1 MTSCSEHPLRNYRD
15 ISSLLIACFA
25 VVCGGAPALAQEPS
39 EELTREEEDALFDDT
54 RASSESSEGAD
65 DIDGPLVRRDQEELE
80 KMKLPELEARGFVFG
95 DGGAQQ
101 RAAALVWA
109 ILPGAVLHGAG
120 HLYLGDDRIATTLA
134 LMEISGVALL
144 GVGAAAP
151 YVFHGQLAGSGAAR
165 PAFFTGL
172 GLIISS
178 YIIDIVGVSRGEI
191 PVIYEPPLQR
201 RGGWVDLSYRFM
213 NTPRFDLRNVLEARL
228 GGDLGGVYAHA
239 GTLQDV
245 SLEVSRYSGG
255 IGARVFRGEGTEH
268 QVFIEADGEYQRVRS
283 RGRFDRW
290 SFGAQAGGVFD
301 MGEIA
306 PALRRIYIGG
316 RAGYLYQRYYSP
328 RPRAPEV
335 DAQFDEVTPVAF
347 AFSSWTVPWETFGGM
362 SFSERLNVELAYSRR
377 DGEFLHDIN
386 RLIAVPS
393 ARITYRSADNLD
405 LTFRAAYGS
414 GVALWLGLKLWI
426 NPR

>member
-1 MTSCSEHPLRNYRD
+1 MICAS
-15 ISSLLIACFA
+15 
-25 VVCGGAPALAQEPS
+25 APALAQDEP
-39 EELTREEEDALFDDT
+39 EELTREEEDALFDAE
-54 RASSESSEGAD
+54 RSSNESTEGQD
-65 DIDGPLVRRDQEELE
+65 DVGGPLVRREQEDLE
-80 KMKLPELEARGFVFG
+80 KMKLPELEERGFVFG
-95 DGGAQQ
+95 DGGAQK

-120 HLYLGDDRIATTLA
+120 HLYLGEDRIATTLA
-134 LMEISGVALL
+134 LMEIGGVALL

-178 YIIDIVGVSRGEI
+178 YIMDIVGVSRGEV

-201 RGGWVDLSYRFM
+201 RGGWVDLSYKFM
-213 NTPRFDLRNVLEARL
+213 NTPRFDLRNVLEARV
-228 GGDLGGVYAHA
+228 GADLGGVYANA
-239 GTLQDV
+239 GTIQDV
-245 SLEVSRYSGG
+245 SLEVSRYSGLL
-255 IGARVFRGEGTEH
+255 GARVLRVDGTEH

-290 SFGAQAGGVFD
+290 SFGAQVGGVLD
-301 MGEIA
+301 MGAVA

-328 RPRAPEV
+328 QPRAPEV
-335 DAQFDEVTPVAF
+335 DAQFDEVTPVEF

-393 ARITYRSADNLD
+393 AKITYRSADNLD
-405 LTFRAAYGS
+405 LTFRAAYGA
-414 GVALWLGLKLWI
+414 GFALWLGLKLWI